1 MLENLTCK
9 KNFFLISV
17 LKNETFFVFIIID
30 SSFSPSLLGFFL
42 YFLLAIK
49 NLSIYYSKYILEYS
63 LVVSIGRS
71 SKESLILSYF

>member
-9 KNFFLISV
+9 KNFFFSISV

-42 YFLLAIK
+42 YFLLAIE
-49 NLSIYYSKYILEYS
+49 NLSIYYSKYILVYS
-63 LVVSIGRS
+63 KNYID
-71 SKESLILSYF
+71 SKALS